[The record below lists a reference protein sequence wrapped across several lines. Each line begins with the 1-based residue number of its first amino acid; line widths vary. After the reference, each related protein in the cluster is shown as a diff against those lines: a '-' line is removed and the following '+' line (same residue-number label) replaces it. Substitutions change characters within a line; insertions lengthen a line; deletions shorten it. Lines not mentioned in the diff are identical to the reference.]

1 MTLGEVLFFMQD
13 KHISFYQ
20 WEFFFTVSEINVIV
34 SQSKK
39 CILKFLF
46 LSKPQN
52 SVYHTIL

>member
-20 WEFFFTVSEINVIV
+20 WKFFTVSEINVIV

>member
-1 MTLGEVLFFMQD
+1 MQD
-13 KHISFYQ
+13 KRISIYQ
-20 WEFFFTVSEINVIV
+20 WEFFMVSEINVIV

-39 CILKFLF
+39 CTLKFLF

>member
-13 KHISFYQ
+13 KRIPFYQ
-20 WEFFFTVSEINVIV
+20 WEFFMVSEINVIV

-39 CILKFLF
+39 CTLKFLF